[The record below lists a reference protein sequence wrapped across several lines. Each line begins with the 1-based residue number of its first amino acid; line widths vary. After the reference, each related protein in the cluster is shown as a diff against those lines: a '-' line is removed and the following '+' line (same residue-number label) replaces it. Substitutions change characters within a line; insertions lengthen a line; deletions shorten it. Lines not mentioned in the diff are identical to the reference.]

1 MNLQATRAAL
11 SLFGLLQDTRATLAP
26 ERAARVWTTTSG
38 GDAAVQ
44 GGESLAEALGQLI
57 DTCFDAGSETR
68 TTHVLVHAERTR
80 SGLDLTLI
88 CRPPV
93 QTMSL
98 EHNAALAELRRLG
111 AFLAERKTSA
121 GEVCTFIRIPADTAL
136 GDAA

>member
-1 MNLQATRAAL
+1 MTLQATRDAL
-11 SLFGLLQDTRATLAP
+11 SLFGLLQDTRSTLAP

-38 GDAAVQ
+38 GDANVQ
-44 GGESLAEALGQLI
+44 GGEFLSETLGRLI
-57 DTCFDAGSETR
+57 DTCFEDGTDTR
-68 TTHVLVHAERTR
+68 TTHVLVHAECTR

-98 EHNAALAELRRLG
+98 EHSAALAELRRLG

-121 GEVCTFIRIPADTAL
+121 GETCTFIRIPAVTVL